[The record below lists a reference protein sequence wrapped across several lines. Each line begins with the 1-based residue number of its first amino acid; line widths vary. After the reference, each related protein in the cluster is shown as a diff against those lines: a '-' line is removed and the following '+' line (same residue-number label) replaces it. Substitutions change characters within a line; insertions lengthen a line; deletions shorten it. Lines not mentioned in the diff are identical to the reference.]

1 MAAKRP
7 RTTRAGHAARKDGAP
22 DAADL
27 RLLARDAALA
37 ALKRL
42 ADLSRSEDER
52 VALAATQELLN
63 RAFGKASATTG
74 NAEEAPAHQPLV
86 IKIVRFSET
95 DIVRERDTTMIQR
108 NARAEGAVQPPM
120 DSKEMEAMAR
130 RAWRERGIVI
140 LWPDKIRDEWD
151 RQHVLNIAA
160 NLYGKR

>member
-7 RTTRAGHAARKDGAP
+7 RTRRAGQPGRKDGAP

-63 RAFGKASATTG
+63 RAFGKAAATGATD
-74 NAEEAPAHQPLV
+74 EAPRPLV

-95 DIVRERDTTMIQR
+95 DIVD
-108 NARAEGAVQPPM
+108 AEKGTQP
-120 DSKEMEAMAR
+120 
-130 RAWRERGIVI
+130 
-140 LWPDKIRDEWD
+140 
-151 RQHVLNIAA
+151 
-160 NLYGKR
+160 

>member
-7 RTTRAGHAARKDGAP
+7 RTTRANRVADRSAGDKGTA

-63 RAFGKASATTG
+63 RAFGKASATA
-74 NAEEAPAHQPLV
+74 AEDAPTSQPLI
-86 IKIVRFSET
+86 IKIVRFSDTE
-95 DIVRERDTTMIQR
+95 IVESEKGVQR
-108 NARAEGAVQPPM
+108 
-120 DSKEMEAMAR
+120 
-130 RAWRERGIVI
+130 
-140 LWPDKIRDEWD
+140 
-151 RQHVLNIAA
+151 
-160 NLYGKR
+160 

>member
-7 RTTRAGHAARKDGAP
+7 RTTRANRVADRSTGDKGTA

-63 RAFGKASATTG
+63 RAFGKASATG
-74 NAEEAPAHQPLV
+74 AAEETPASQPLV
-86 IKIVRFSET
+86 IKIVRFS
-95 DIVRERDTTMIQR
+95 DTI
-108 NARAEGAVQPPM
+108 EPEKGVQT
-120 DSKEMEAMAR
+120 
-130 RAWRERGIVI
+130 
-140 LWPDKIRDEWD
+140 
-151 RQHVLNIAA
+151 
-160 NLYGKR
+160 

>member
-7 RTTRAGHAARKDGAP
+7 RTTRAKRPADRGSA

-63 RAFGKASATTG
+63 RAFGKATASGA
-74 NAEEAPAHQPLV
+74 ADDALVSQPLV
-86 IKIVRFSET
+86 IKIVRFS
-95 DIVRERDTTMIQR
+95 DTEIIESGKGVQR
-108 NARAEGAVQPPM
+108 
-120 DSKEMEAMAR
+120 
-130 RAWRERGIVI
+130 
-140 LWPDKIRDEWD
+140 
-151 RQHVLNIAA
+151 
-160 NLYGKR
+160 